1 MQYNYDNNNNK
12 IKDTKTFS
20 PPIFPFFS
28 FLLLFFSSSLRTPSL
43 SLVVASW
50 APVGKRAPS
59 LAELS
64 LITQLP

>member
-20 PPIFPFFS
+20 PPIFPFFL
-28 FLLLFFSSSLRTPSL
+28 FFFSSSLRTPSL

-50 APVGKRAPS
+50 APGGKRAPS